1 MEENS
6 RWAFLKS
13 PRTGPVL
20 LALALLLSAGLG
32 GHYLLNVK
40 PEFELTLLRAQ
51 AQQDLLSLFHLQLA
65 HHKRYAVFSSDLEQL
80 LRGAPDGGAALRA
93 RLQKHT
99 HLDTLV
105 VAGDAGAFK
114 LEANVR
120 DPERTLLVM
129 KGPRP
134 GDPKQP

>member
-1 MEENS
+1 MEDGS
-6 RWAFLKS
+6 RWSFLKS
-13 PRTGPVL
+13 PRTGSVV

-40 PEFELTLLRAQ
+40 PEFELTLLRAE
-51 AQQDLLSLFHLQLA
+51 AQRDLLSLFELQLA
-65 HHKRYAVFSSDLEQL
+65 HHKRYAVYSSDLEQL
-80 LRGAPDGGAALRA
+80 LRSAPDGGAALRA

-105 VAGDAGAFK
+105 VAGDAERFK

-120 DPERTLLVM
+120 DAERTLLVM